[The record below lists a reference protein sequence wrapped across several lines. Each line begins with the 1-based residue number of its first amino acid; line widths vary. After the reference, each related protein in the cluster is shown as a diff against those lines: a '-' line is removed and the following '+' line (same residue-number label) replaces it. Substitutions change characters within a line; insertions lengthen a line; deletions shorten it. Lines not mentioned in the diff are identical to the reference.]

1 MNTNKEF
8 LVRKYVSVLF
18 HSLKQSSSGRVKRQL
33 DLAGH
38 YLTNHEVNR
47 LLDDKTHQIFY
58 RELNPISVAAKMAV
72 EVVGQ
77 MDYNLYAFALRMLQ
91 IDILSLLLSKNRSTN
106 CKYGYCLFW
115 K

>member
-77 MDYNLYAFALRMLQ
+77 MDYNLYVYICFKDAA
-91 IDILSLLLSKNRSTN
+91 NRHSELITLEESVN
-106 CKYGYCLFW
+106 EL
-115 K
+115 